1 MGGASVKKG
10 VIFTMEDA
18 KRYGV
23 IEALWEGKMSNG
35 EAAAALSLSK
45 RQIQRMKKKVAQRG
59 PCGLIHGNRGRPS
72 SRVLPWKDH
81 VISLVKEKYSDFNFS
96 HLAETLEE
104 EEHLL
109 VSRETLRLWLR
120 PLGYGGKIRKQPHHR
135 KRRRRSERE
144 GHMLFL
150 DGSPHRWFG
159 EERSTLLLA
168 TDDATG
174 KPLYGLFQKEEDLKG
189 CFLVVGA
196 IFVRYGLPVCFYLD
210 RASQFTTTRHGG
222 LHVSQIDTGSTQ
234 FERAMGELG
243 VRLIFADS
251 PQARGRGER
260 INQTFQDRLVSEL
273 RLHRVIDAK
282 HATRYL
288 NEIFI
293 PKFSKRFGVE
303 PGDTTP
309 AWRQTIAELPNIL
322 CTRYQRKVNND
333 NTISVKGQIIQLLPT
348 KTRRHFVKAL
358 VTVNHWTD
366 DSWHVFH
373 ETYGEIPCE
382 LIPVVNPAGA
392 LHRLRAGRRERLS
405 FGMT

>member
-1 MGGASVKKG
+1 
-10 VIFTMEDA
+10 
-18 KRYGV
+18 
-23 IEALWEGKMSNG
+23 
-35 EAAAALSLSK
+35 
-45 RQIQRMKKKVAQRG
+45 
-59 PCGLIHGNRGRPS
+59 
-72 SRVLPWKDH
+72 
-81 VISLVKEKYSDFNFS
+81 
-96 HLAETLEE
+96 
-104 EEHLL
+104 
-109 VSRETLRLWLR
+109 
-120 PLGYGGKIRKQPHHR
+120 
-135 KRRRRSERE
+135 
-144 GHMLFL
+144 
-150 DGSPHRWFG
+150 
-159 EERSTLLLA
+159 
-168 TDDATG
+168 
-174 KPLYGLFQKEEDLKG
+174 
-189 CFLVVGA
+189 
-196 IFVRYGLPVCFYLD
+196 
-210 RASQFTTTRHGG
+210 
-222 LHVSQIDTGSTQ
+222 VSQIDTGSTQ

-348 KTRRHFVKAL
+348 KTRRHFVKAS

-382 LIPVVNPAGA
+382 PIPVVSPAGA
-392 LHRLRAGRRERLS
+392 LHRLRAGRRESLS
-405 FGMT
+405 LGMT

>member
-1 MGGASVKKG
+1 
-10 VIFTMEDA
+10 
-18 KRYGV
+18 
-23 IEALWEGKMSNG
+23 
-35 EAAAALSLSK
+35 
-45 RQIQRMKKKVAQRG
+45 
-59 PCGLIHGNRGRPS
+59 
-72 SRVLPWKDH
+72 
-81 VISLVKEKYSDFNFS
+81 
-96 HLAETLEE
+96 
-104 EEHLL
+104 
-109 VSRETLRLWLR
+109 
-120 PLGYGGKIRKQPHHR
+120 
-135 KRRRRSERE
+135 
-144 GHMLFL
+144 MLFL

-189 CFLVVGA
+189 CFLVTRAVFEA
-196 IFVRYGLPVCFYLD
+196 YGLPSCFYLD

-222 LHVSQIDTGSTQ
+222 IHISQNDTEPTQ

-243 VRLIFADS
+243 IRLIFADS

-260 INQTFQDRLVSEL
+260 INQTFQDRLVSKL
-273 RLHRVIDAK
+273 RLHTITTAEA
-282 HATRYL
+282 ATQYL

-293 PKFSKRFGVE
+293 PKFSKRFGVK

-309 AWRQTIAELPNIL
+309 AWRHTIAKLSNIL

-333 NTISVKGQIIQLLPT
+333 NTVSVKGHIIQLLPT
-348 KTRRHFVKAL
+348 KTRRHFVKAS

-382 LIPVVNPAGA
+382 PIPVVSPAGP
-392 LHRLRAGRRERLS
+392 LHRLRAGRSESMSLGVTESYCKKSDIFMLR
-405 FGMT
+405 